1 MLRATIPLTGFGYL
15 LAKDVYLVVCEDGLM
30 CSLSGAIKRQ
40 KRYKN
45 KTAKRHHLQG

>member
-30 CSLSGAIKRQ
+30 VALLFKRSD
-40 KRYKN
+40 
-45 KTAKRHHLQG
+45 KTAKTI